1 MKRVF
6 LIRHGET
13 MANIKHQYCGSSD
26 LSLSDEGKE
35 KLKDLISLYDDVSKD
50 SIFITSGMKRANESL
65 NILFGDVKKE
75 EYPGLKEMD
84 FGPFELKTY
93 EELKDDKDYQAW
105 IQDTFNNKIKG
116 GESFLIQRRR
126 VLSAYDEIIQKYKN
140 IDKDVIILAH
150 GGTIFHIIDNLF
162 KEGKYVYEIQPASGH
177 AYVIDYTKEKISY
190 EKR

>member
-1 MKRVF
+1 MKKIIYIVLSILLLTGCTDISNTPTKQVEGF
-6 LIRHGET
+6 LNKYQTLDREVIE
-13 MANIKHQYCGSSD
+13 D
-26 LSLSDEGKE
+26 LDYIIE
-35 KLKDLISLYDDVSKD
+35 
-50 SIFITSGMKRANESL
+50 NEVK
-65 NILFGDVKKE
+65 FGDVEKE

-93 EELKDDKDYQAW
+93 EELKDDKEYQLW

-116 GESFLIQRRR
+116 GESFAIQRKR

-140 IDKDVIILAH
+140 IDKDVVILAH